1 MHNKQQPKRKNLQDF
16 SQSIEA
22 GNLVNPVAAKDLTWF
37 QHNPECY
44 YHLREPFPGEY
55 GLEDM
60 PPPHRWYVLVQLR
73 IDQAPVLAFSNDGGK
88 TGRTAHY
95 IQLGHIPV
103 SCSPVDS
110 DFLHQTAGQQ
120 TTAKNQQILR
130 AMWYDWLEHVKRE
143 NTTGEKHNGV

>member
-1 MHNKQQPKRKNLQDF
+1 MNLSNRKRLNDF
-16 SQSIEA
+16 ADSIGEGDA
-22 GNLVNPVAAKDLTWF
+22 SVDPVAKNDLAWF

-60 PPPHRWYVLVQLR
+60 PPPYRWYVLVQLR
-73 IDQAPVLAFSNDGGK
+73 IDQDPVITFSNDGGK

-103 SCSPVDS
+103 ACLPADS
-110 DFLHQTAGQQ
+110 AFLRHTMGQQ
-120 TTAKNQQILR
+120 TTAKNQRLLR

-143 NTTGEKHNGV
+143 NNTDEGKHNVI